1 MSADKID
8 VKLSLRVLLLLK
20 VKPPKPITGQRL
32 FLYLEHAGG
41 KRIMALKSTEQPESF
56 GNVLPPSSLYCHC
69 GYLQSCSGSYLLPN
83 HLSCRF
89 C

>member
-41 KRIMALKSTEQPESF
+41 K
-56 GNVLPPSSLYCHC
+56 
-69 GYLQSCSGSYLLPN
+69 
-83 HLSCRF
+83 
-89 C
+89 